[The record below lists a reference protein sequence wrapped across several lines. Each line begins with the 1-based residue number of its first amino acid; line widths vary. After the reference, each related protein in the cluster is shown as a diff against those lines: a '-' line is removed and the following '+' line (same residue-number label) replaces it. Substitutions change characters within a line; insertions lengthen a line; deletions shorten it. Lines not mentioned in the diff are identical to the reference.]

1 MDFLI
6 KSFVGA
12 GPIRL
17 GMSQQEVRQL
27 TLGPVR
33 EFKRAPTQALPSDH
47 FTDLGV
53 VVAYKLPGV
62 VEAVEFSEPSNPI
75 FNGVSFFGQDV
86 DGVRAVLVGIDPSLE
101 MDGDGFISHRLGVG
115 VYVLE
120 ADEEDEEPAKIVSV
134 IVFEKGYYD

>member
-12 GPIRL
+12 GPIRF

-33 EFKRAPTQALPSDH
+33 VFKRTPTQALPSDH

-53 VVAYKLPGV
+53 VVEYKSPGV
-62 VEAVEFSEPSNPI
+62 VEAIEFSEPANPI
-75 FNGVSFFGQDV
+75 FNGFSLFGQDV
-86 DGVRAVLVGIDPSLE
+86 NRVKAVLVGIDPNLE
-101 MDGDGFISHRLGVG
+101 VDGEGFISHCLGVG
-115 VYVLE
+115 VYALKADDEDWKPVKVL
-120 ADEEDEEPAKIVSV
+120 SV

>member
-12 GPIRL
+12 GPIQF

-33 EFKRAPTQALPSDH
+33 AFRRTPTQALPSDH
-47 FTDLGV
+47 FTDLGI
-53 VVAYKLPGV
+53 VVAYKPPGV
-62 VEAVEFSEPSNPI
+62 VEAIEFSAPSNPI

-86 DGVRAVLVGIDPSLE
+86 ARVREVLVGVDPSLE
-101 MDGDGFISHRLGVG
+101 VDGDGFISHCLGVG
-115 VYVLE
+115 VYAVE
-120 ADEEDEEPAKIVSV
+120 ADEEDEEPPKIVSV
-134 IVFEKGYYD
+134 IVFENGYYD